1 MKYYLCQKRAESQCP
16 DCGHW
21 TCWEDRRDF
30 PPNFDDH
37 VCYPCVGK
45 RNDAMV
51 AHWRDMYAQG
61 ETLNEMQLPYNNG
74 FTSAVRA
81 EHTSGT
87 VRICL
92 CPPKAKHD
100 GNLDKDGKVRVW
112 FDDDVPFEDGC
123 VHLGNEWSGGMSL
136 FASEALSLLDWL
148 QQNKRALERLR
159 DRTDA

>member
-1 MKYYLCQKRAESQCP
+1 MSKTNICERCGGQK
-16 DCGHW
+16 
-21 TCWEDRRDF
+21 
-30 PPNFDDH
+30 
-37 VCYPCVGK
+37 
-45 RNDAMV
+45 
-51 AHWRDMYAQG
+51 
-61 ETLNEMQLPYNNG
+61 TLYIEIEPTYNNG